1 MAQRF
6 GRTKY
11 EEFLEKVQ
19 IKLLLIFSFLEFN
32 AVNNFDQIQ

>member
-19 IKLLLIFSFLEFN
+19 IKLVPIFGFLEFN
-32 AVNNFDQIQ
+32 AVNNFDRIP